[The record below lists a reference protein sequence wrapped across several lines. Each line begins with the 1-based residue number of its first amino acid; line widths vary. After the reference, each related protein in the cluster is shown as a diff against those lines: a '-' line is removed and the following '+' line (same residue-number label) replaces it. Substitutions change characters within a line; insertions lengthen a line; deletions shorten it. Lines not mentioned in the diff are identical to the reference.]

1 MASYNILENN
11 SVMRQPNNKQEL
23 IPIRD
28 GQMVIPIAVAIARH
42 DGDKVQYAIIN
53 SILQRLQSLITS
65 SYKQMQDGG
74 TQLSLRFDDID
85 GVGVVEKGSDY
96 ASEGSLQFDFRLR
109 DLGIQPKHY
118 PEAFDL
124 LMKMSALQMQWEVDD
139 PEHGHGMTTSPL
151 FRPVYWNTHKVYDAG
166 WEGTSDKAH
175 YHWVYERGPSV
186 TIVIEDWVARKIMS
200 PASGIGKMLDI
211 AKSFKSK
218 FSIKLYWFF
227 ALHWRQFR
235 KFQFTWQALRLQLGI
250 DTFAEG
256 TTRNRLVYRYAG
268 DTYYIYT
275 QNDEDILVRM
285 AETKSNASG
294 TKRKTR
300 SFRWSEFERDV
311 LKKVEADF
319 DYMRGKRGDVMED
332 DEMRIEYTLSHEVT
346 LWKEVHR
353 NNTTVKEPDTIT
365 FFLEYSPLGRQI
377 IDGGNIVTGQ
387 LRIERMMEEKLFIE
401 HKDAWKF
408 THDIPPAD
416 LPHLSAKVEA
426 LIAGLRTDTNPG
438 NPNWDLNNVLAKIA
452 ASSASDTQ
460 KRQQRIRNIR
470 KYTLRSINDFINKEL
485 PAIKSGF
492 TPAEEA
498 HAAPLPASSP
508 ASFPAPDGSPVG
520 KTTPAPYILSPEAQA
535 REARQRQAE
544 ADRRAGR
551 TGIRAL
557 LTMWEQRL
565 AQGDPEAP
573 AKIEEIKQL
582 IAQANS

>member
-1 MASYNILENN
+1 MPSYNILENN
-11 SVMRQPNNKQEL
+11 SVMRQPRNKQEL

-28 GQMVIPIAVAIARH
+28 GQMVIPIAVALARH

-65 SYKQMQDGG
+65 SYKQMQEGG
-74 TQLSLRFDDID
+74 TQLSLCFDGID
-85 GVGVVEKGSDY
+85 GVGVVGKGTDY

-166 WEGTSDKAH
+166 WEGTNDKSH

-211 AKSFKSK
+211 ARSFKSK

-250 DTFAEG
+250 DTFVEG
-256 TTRNRLVYRYAG
+256 TTRNSLKYRFVG

-275 QNDEDILVRM
+275 QNGEDILVRM

-300 SFRWSEFERDV
+300 SFPWTEFERDV

-332 DEMRIEYTLSHEVT
+332 GEMRIEYTLSHEVT
-346 LWKEVHR
+346 SWKEVHR
-353 NNTTVKEPDTIT
+353 NNTNVKEPDTIT
-365 FFLEYSPLGRQI
+365 FFL
-377 IDGGNIVTGQ
+377 
-387 LRIERMMEEKLFIE
+387 
-401 HKDAWKF
+401 
-408 THDIPPAD
+408 
-416 LPHLSAKVEA
+416 
-426 LIAGLRTDTNPG
+426 
-438 NPNWDLNNVLAKIA
+438 
-452 ASSASDTQ
+452 
-460 KRQQRIRNIR
+460 
-470 KYTLRSINDFINKEL
+470 
-485 PAIKSGF
+485 
-492 TPAEEA
+492 
-498 HAAPLPASSP
+498 
-508 ASFPAPDGSPVG
+508 
-520 KTTPAPYILSPEAQA
+520 
-535 REARQRQAE
+535 
-544 ADRRAGR
+544 
-551 TGIRAL
+551 
-557 LTMWEQRL
+557 
-565 AQGDPEAP
+565 
-573 AKIEEIKQL
+573 
-582 IAQANS
+582 

>member
-1 MASYNILENN
+1 MKST
-11 SVMRQPNNKQEL
+11 RNKQEL

-28 GQMVIPIAVAIARH
+28 GQMVIPIAVALARH

-85 GVGVVEKGSDY
+85 GVGVVGKGSDY

-151 FRPVYWNTHKVYDAG
+151 FRPVYWNTHKVYDEG
-166 WEGTSDKAH
+166 WEGTNDKAH
-175 YHWVYERGPSV
+175 YHWVYEHGPSV

-256 TTRNRLVYRYAG
+256 TTRNRLVYRYVG

-275 QNDEDILVRM
+275 QNDEDIVVRM
-285 AETKSNASG
+285 AETKPNASG

-332 DEMRIEYTLSHEVT
+332 GEMRIEYTLSHEVT
-346 LWKEVHR
+346 FKKVHR
-353 NNTTVKEPDTIT
+353 NNTTVDEPDTIT

-377 IDGGNIVTGQ
+377 IDGGNPVAEQ
-387 LRIERMMEEKLFIE
+387 LRIERMMEDSLFIK
-401 HKDAWKF
+401 HSDAWNF
-408 THDIPPAD
+408 THAIPPAD

-426 LIAGLRTDTNPG
+426 LIAGITTDTNPG
-438 NPNWDLNNVLAKIA
+438 NPAWKLNKTLASIA
-452 ASSASDTQ
+452 ASSTLSDTQ

-470 KYTLRSINDFINKEL
+470 DHSIKSINDFIKKEL

-492 TPAEEA
+492 TPV
-498 HAAPLPASSP
+498 SP
-508 ASFPAPDGSPVG
+508 SPTVPVGSADGTPPPVGNTSLTPTAILDRWFRVLSRKDYQMYINGLDRSMQITPDGHILI
-520 KTTPAPYILSPEAQA
+520 TAPHIEVKQKLEEWRTILEQA
-535 REARQRQAE
+535 
-544 ADRRAGR
+544 AGLPLD
-551 TGIRAL
+551 I
-557 LTMWEQRL
+557 QI
-565 AQGDPEAP
+565 P
-573 AKIEEIKQL
+573 
-582 IAQANS
+582 S

>member
-1 MASYNILENN
+1 
-11 SVMRQPNNKQEL
+11 MRQPRNKQEL

-85 GVGVVEKGSDY
+85 GVGVVGKGSDY

-166 WEGTSDKAH
+166 WEGTNDKAH

-285 AETKSNASG
+285 AETKSNASD

-332 DEMRIEYTLSHEVT
+332 GEMRIEYTLSHEVT
-346 LWKEVHR
+346 SWKEVHR

-365 FFLEYSPLGRQI
+365 FFLEYSPLGQQI
-377 IDGGNIVTGQ
+377 IDGGNIVTEQ
-387 LRIERMMEEKLFIE
+387 LSIERMMEEKLFIE

-426 LIAGLRTDTNPG
+426 LISSIRTDTNPG
-438 NPNWDLNNVLAKIA
+438 NPNWDLNKELAKIA
-452 ASSASDTQ
+452 VSSASDTQ

-470 KYTLRSINDFINKEL
+470 NYTLASINDFIKKEL

-492 TPAEEA
+492 TPAEEV
-498 HAAPLPASSP
+498 AAPASPAAPASQATP
-508 ASFPAPDGSPVG
+508 ASQGKPSVPAAAFLAALRAARTGHPEEGDRYFNETLAALSIDTNG
-520 KTTPAPYILSPEAQA
+520 KTILLNGTRS
-535 REARQRQAE
+535 
-544 ADRRAGR
+544 
-551 TGIRAL
+551 T
-557 LTMWEQRL
+557 LTSAIEWYWNPTDFHRL
-565 AQGDPEAP
+565 AAAHGYE
-573 AKIEEIKQL
+573 
-582 IAQANS
+582 ANS

>member
-1 MASYNILENN
+1 
-11 SVMRQPNNKQEL
+11 MRQPRNKQEF

-28 GQMVIPIAVAIARH
+28 GQMVIPIAVALARH

-65 SYKQMQDGG
+65 SYKQMQEGG
-74 TQLSLRFDDID
+74 TQLSLCFDGID
-85 GVGVVEKGSDY
+85 GVGVVGKGSDY

-166 WEGTSDKAH
+166 WEGTNDKAH

-250 DTFAEG
+250 DTFVEG
-256 TTRNRLVYRYAG
+256 TTRNSLKYRYAG

-285 AETKSNASG
+285 AETKPNASG
-294 TKRKTR
+294 AKRKTR

-311 LKKVEADF
+311 LKKVEYDF

-332 DEMRIEYTLSHEVT
+332 GEMRIEYTLSHEVT
-346 LWKEVHR
+346 SWKEVHR

-377 IDGGNIVTGQ
+377 IDGGNPVAEQ
-387 LRIERMMEEKLFIE
+387 LRIERMMEDTLFIQHSE
-401 HKDAWKF
+401 AWNF

-438 NPNWDLNNVLAKIA
+438 NPNWDINKELAKIA

-470 KYTLRSINDFINKEL
+470 NYTITSINDFIKKEL

-492 TPAEEA
+492 IPAEDVAAPNTPAT
-498 HAAPLPASSP
+498 PASQGKPSVP
-508 ASFPAPDGSPVG
+508 AAAFLAALRAARTGHPEEGDRYFNETLAALSIGTDG
-520 KTTPAPYILSPEAQA
+520 KTILLNGTSSTLTSAVEWYWNPA
-535 REARQRQAE
+535 
-544 ADRRAGR
+544 DFH
-551 TGIRAL
+551 
-557 LTMWEQRL
+557 RL
-565 AQGDPEAP
+565 AATHGYEA
-573 AKIEEIKQL
+573 
-582 IAQANS
+582 NN